1 MKERF
6 NIFNYYNKE
15 NLDFEIEDLYDANGA
30 ATGTAVTLTI
40 PLDFKTREK

>member
-1 MKERF
+1 MNERI

-15 NLDFEIEDLYDANGA
+15 NLGFEIEDLYDGDGK